1 MAARRYEISLRVL
14 KNISRVSV
22 ANEWNIFNTRREISY
37 LQAAMW
43 CSIYYINTNEI
54 PNDFTET
61 VSSCERRDLLCSHSN
76 GDIFNRKGTR
86 DEALRTSPCRLGYS
100 HAAVWQVVTQAGRP
114 MYPQTRCCSG
124 NLNSLYQRGV
134 MLHQAFP
141 RYCHAGKHIVSFY
154 NVASQPSLGSS
165 RNTPSQFPPR
175 SVTVCDG
182 PNAFAKYSIGLA
194 S

>member
-1 MAARRYEISLRVL
+1 MPQYDRLSPKPADQCTL
-14 KNISRVSV
+14 K
-22 ANEWNIFNTRREISY
+22 
-37 LQAAMW
+37 
-43 CSIYYINTNEI
+43 
-54 PNDFTET
+54 
-61 VSSCERRDLLCSHSN
+61 
-76 GDIFNRKGTR
+76 
-86 DEALRTSPCRLGYS
+86 LG
-100 HAAVWQVVTQAGRP
+100 V
-114 MYPQTRCCSG
+114 CSG

>member
-14 KNISRVSV
+14 KNISRVSA

-61 VSSCERRDLLCSHSN
+61 VFSCERRDFLCSHSN
-76 GDIFNRKGTR
+76 GDIFNRKGKR
-86 DEALRTSPCRLGYS
+86 DEALRTSPCRLGDS

-114 MYPQTRCCSG
+114 MYPQTRCLLRKPKFFIPEGCD
-124 NLNSLYQRGV
+124 V
-134 MLHQAFP
+134 
-141 RYCHAGKHIVSFY
+141 
-154 NVASQPSLGSS
+154 
-165 RNTPSQFPPR
+165 TPSIPSVLSRRQAYSLLLQCSFAAVIRVITQHSFPPR
-175 SVTVCDG
+175 SVTVCDD
-182 PNAFAKYSIGLA
+182 PNAFSKYSIGLA